1 MPAKGLVRCF
11 RSDNYYYLPNK
22 LPMPQPP
29 GSLAVA
35 AAYFLIYVV
44 WGSTYYFI
52 GVCLHDFPPFVLGT
66 VRFAVAGLALLA
78 VCRLRG
84 ERLLRRGLIFKSAL
98 CGIILLFV
106 DQGVIMF
113 AQRYVSSSLVAI
125 MASSTALWIMLL
137 DIPQWRRNFRSVST
151 VAGIVLGFLGVAMLY
166 LEQLNM
172 QRPGGSHYE
181 YGVLLLIG
189 GCISWA
195 CGTLY
200 SKYHIRDNDDGGLSS
215 SAWQMLGAGV
225 VFALCAGLS
234 GDFSSL
240 QLSAVSSVSWLSLA
254 YLIVFGSMMAYTAY
268 IWLLRV
274 RPATEVATHAY
285 VNPVVAVVIGA
296 GLGHEDVTLIQLAG
310 LAVILISVMMV
321 NRK

>member
-1 MPAKGLVRCF
+1 MTH
-11 RSDNYYYLPNK
+11 
-22 LPMPQPP
+22 PP
-29 GSLAVA
+29 SRIAIIV
-35 AAYFLIYVV
+35 AYFLIYVV

-52 GVCLHDFPPFVLGT
+52 GVCLRDFPPFVLGT
-66 VRFAVAGLALLA
+66 LRFVVAGTILLVA
-78 VCRLRG
+78 CKMRG
-84 ERLLRRGLIFKSAL
+84 ELLFRRGLILKAAV

-113 AQRYVSSSLVAI
+113 AQHYVSSSLVAI
-125 MASSTALWIMLL
+125 MASSTAVWIMLL
-137 DIPQWRRNFRSVST
+137 DVPQWRRNFRSVST
-151 VAGIVLGFLGVAMLY
+151 VAGIVLGFIGVAMLY

-200 SKYHIRDNDDGGLSS
+200 SKYHIRDNGYEGGLAS
-215 SAWQMLGAGV
+215 SAWQMLGAGI

-234 GDFSSL
+234 GDFSRL
-240 QLSAVSSVSWLSLA
+240 QLSAVSSVSWLSLS

-296 GLGHEDVTLIQLAG
+296 GLGHEDVTLIQLSG

>member
-1 MPAKGLVRCF
+1 
-11 RSDNYYYLPNK
+11 
-22 LPMPQPP
+22 MPQPP
-29 GSLAVA
+29 GRLAVA

-52 GVCLHDFPPFVLGT
+52 GVCLRDFPPFVLGT
-66 VRFAVAGLALLA
+66 VRFVVAGLVLLTA
-78 VCRLRG
+78 CGLRG
-84 ERLLRRGLIFKSAL
+84 KRLFRRGLIVKSAV

-106 DQGVIMF
+106 DQAVIMF

-125 MASSTALWIMLL
+125 MASSTAVWIMLL
-137 DIPQWRRNFRSVST
+137 DVPQWRRNFSSVST
-151 VAGIVLGFLGVAMLY
+151 VAGIALGFLGVSMLY
-166 LEQLNM
+166 LEQLGM
-172 QRPGGSHYE
+172 QRAGGRHYE

-200 SKYHIRDNDDGGLSS
+200 SKYHIRGSDDGGLSL
-215 SAWQMLGAGV
+215 SAWQMLGAGI
-225 VFALCAGLS
+225 VFALCAAAS
-234 GDFSSL
+234 GDFSDV
-240 QLSAVSSVSWLSLA
+240 QFLSVSDDSWLSLT
-254 YLIVFGSMMAYTAY
+254 YLIIFGSLMAYTAY

-296 GLGHEDVTLIQLAG
+296 GFGHEDVTLIQLAG

>member
-1 MPAKGLVRCF
+1 MTH
-11 RSDNYYYLPNK
+11 
-22 LPMPQPP
+22 PP
-29 GSLAVA
+29 SRIAVIV
-35 AAYFLIYVV
+35 AYFLIYVV

-52 GVCLHDFPPFVLGT
+52 GVCLRDFPPFVLGT
-66 VRFAVAGLALLA
+66 LRFVVAGTILLVA
-78 VCRLRG
+78 CKVRG
-84 ERLLRRGLIFKSAL
+84 ELLFRRGLILKAAV

-125 MASSTALWIMLL
+125 MASSTAVWIMLL
-137 DIPQWRRNFRSVST
+137 DVPQWRRNFRSVST
-151 VAGIVLGFLGVAMLY
+151 VAGIVLGFIGVAMLY

-189 GCISWA
+189 GCISWV

-200 SKYHIRDNDDGGLSS
+200 SKYHIRDNGDEGGLAS
-215 SAWQMLGAGV
+215 SAWQMLGAGI

-234 GDFSSL
+234 GDFSRL
-240 QLSAVSSVSWLSLA
+240 QLSAVSSVSWLSLS

-285 VNPVVAVVIGA
+285 VNPVVAIVIGA
-296 GLGHEDVTLIQLAG
+296 GLGHENVTLIQLSG

>member
-1 MPAKGLVRCF
+1 MTH
-11 RSDNYYYLPNK
+11 
-22 LPMPQPP
+22 PP
-29 GSLAVA
+29 SRIAIIV
-35 AAYFLIYVV
+35 AYFLIYVV

-52 GVCLHDFPPFVLGT
+52 GVCLRDFPPFVLGT
-66 VRFAVAGLALLA
+66 LRFVVAGTILLVA
-78 VCRLRG
+78 CKMRG
-84 ERLLRRGLIFKSAL
+84 ELLFRRGLILKSAV

-125 MASSTALWIMLL
+125 MASSTAVWIMLL
-137 DIPQWRRNFRSVST
+137 DVPQWRRNFRSVST
-151 VAGIVLGFLGVAMLY
+151 VAGIVLGFIGVAMLY

-200 SKYHIRDNDDGGLSS
+200 SKYHIRDNGDEGGLAS
-215 SAWQMLGAGV
+215 SAWQMFGAGI

-234 GDFSSL
+234 GDFSRL
-240 QLSAVSSVSWLSLA
+240 QLSAVSSVSWLSLS

-296 GLGHEDVTLIQLAG
+296 GLGHENVTLIQLSG

>member
-1 MPAKGLVRCF
+1 MTH
-11 RSDNYYYLPNK
+11 
-22 LPMPQPP
+22 PP
-29 GSLAVA
+29 SRIAVIV
-35 AAYFLIYVV
+35 AYFLIYVV

-52 GVCLHDFPPFVLGT
+52 GVCLRDFPPFVLGT
-66 VRFAVAGLALLA
+66 LRFVVAGTILLVA
-78 VCRLRG
+78 CKMRG
-84 ERLLRRGLIFKSAL
+84 ELLFRRGLILKAAV
-98 CGIILLFV
+98 CGIVLLFV

-113 AQRYVSSSLVAI
+113 AQHYVSSSLVAI
-125 MASSTALWIMLL
+125 MASSTAVWIMLL
-137 DIPQWRRNFRSVST
+137 DVPQWRRNFRSVST
-151 VAGIVLGFLGVAMLY
+151 VAGIVLGFIGVAMLY

-172 QRPGGSHYE
+172 QRPGGRHYE

-200 SKYHIRDNDDGGLSS
+200 SKYHIRDNGDEGGLAS
-215 SAWQMLGAGV
+215 SAWQMLGAGI

-234 GDFSSL
+234 GDFSRL
-240 QLSAVSSVSWLSLA
+240 QLSAVSSVSWLSLS

-296 GLGHEDVTLIQLAG
+296 GLGHEDVTLIQLSG

>member
-1 MPAKGLVRCF
+1 MTH
-11 RSDNYYYLPNK
+11 
-22 LPMPQPP
+22 PP
-29 GSLAVA
+29 SRIAIIV
-35 AAYFLIYVV
+35 AYFLIYVV

-52 GVCLHDFPPFVLGT
+52 GVCLRDFPPFVLGML
-66 VRFAVAGLALLA
+66 RFVVAGTILLVA
-78 VCRLRG
+78 CKMRG
-84 ERLLRRGLIFKSAL
+84 ELLFRRGLILKAAV

-125 MASSTALWIMLL
+125 MASSTAVWIMLL
-137 DIPQWRRNFRSVST
+137 DVPQWRRNFRSVST
-151 VAGIVLGFLGVAMLY
+151 VAGIVLGFIGVAMLY

-200 SKYHIRDNDDGGLSS
+200 SKYHIRDNGDEGGLAS
-215 SAWQMLGAGV
+215 SAWQMLGAGI

-234 GDFSSL
+234 GDFSRL
-240 QLSAVSSVSWLSLA
+240 QLSAVSSVSWLSLS
-254 YLIVFGSMMAYTAY
+254 YLIVFGSMMAYTVN

-296 GLGHEDVTLIQLAG
+296 GLGHEDVTLIQLSG

>member
-1 MPAKGLVRCF
+1 MTH
-11 RSDNYYYLPNK
+11 
-22 LPMPQPP
+22 PP
-29 GSLAVA
+29 SRIAIIV
-35 AAYFLIYVV
+35 AYFLIYVV

-52 GVCLHDFPPFVLGT
+52 GVCLRDFPPFVLGT
-66 VRFAVAGLALLA
+66 LRFVVAGTILLVA
-78 VCRLRG
+78 CKMRG
-84 ERLLRRGLIFKSAL
+84 ELLFRRGLILKSAV

-125 MASSTALWIMLL
+125 MASSTAVWIMLL
-137 DIPQWRRNFRSVST
+137 DVPQWRRNFRSVST
-151 VAGIVLGFLGVAMLY
+151 VAGIVLGFIGVAMLY

-200 SKYHIRDNDDGGLSS
+200 SKYHIRDNGDEGGLAS
-215 SAWQMLGAGV
+215 SAWQMLGAGI

-234 GDFSSL
+234 GDFSRL
-240 QLSAVSSVSWLSLA
+240 QLSAVSSVSWLSLS

-285 VNPVVAVVIGA
+285 VNPVVAIVIGA
-296 GLGHEDVTLIQLAG
+296 GLGHENVTLIQLSG
-310 LAVILISVMMV
+310 LAVILISVMMI

>member
-1 MPAKGLVRCF
+1 MTH
-11 RSDNYYYLPNK
+11 
-22 LPMPQPP
+22 PP
-29 GSLAVA
+29 SRIAIIV
-35 AAYFLIYVV
+35 AYFLIYVV

-52 GVCLHDFPPFVLGT
+52 GVCLRDFPPFVLGT
-66 VRFAVAGLALLA
+66 LRFVVAGTILLVA
-78 VCRLRG
+78 CKMRG
-84 ERLLRRGLIFKSAL
+84 ELLFRRGLILKSAV

-125 MASSTALWIMLL
+125 MASSTAVWIMLL
-137 DIPQWRRNFRSVST
+137 DVPQWRRNFRSVST
-151 VAGIVLGFLGVAMLY
+151 VAGIVLGFIGVAMLY

-200 SKYHIRDNDDGGLSS
+200 SKYHIRDNGDEGGLAS
-215 SAWQMLGAGV
+215 SAWQMLGAGI

-234 GDFSSL
+234 GDFSRL
-240 QLSAVSSVSWLSLA
+240 QLSAVSSVSWLSLS

-296 GLGHEDVTLIQLAG
+296 GLGHENVTLIQLSG

>member
-1 MPAKGLVRCF
+1 MTH
-11 RSDNYYYLPNK
+11 
-22 LPMPQPP
+22 PP
-29 GSLAVA
+29 SRIAIIV
-35 AAYFLIYVV
+35 AYFLIYVV

-52 GVCLHDFPPFVLGT
+52 GVCLRDFPPFVLGT
-66 VRFAVAGLALLA
+66 LRFVVAGTILLVA
-78 VCRLRG
+78 CKMRG
-84 ERLLRRGLIFKSAL
+84 ELLFRRGLILKAAV

-125 MASSTALWIMLL
+125 MASSTAVWIMLL
-137 DIPQWRRNFRSVST
+137 DVPQWRRNFRSVST
-151 VAGIVLGFLGVAMLY
+151 VAGIVLGFIGVAMLY

-200 SKYHIRDNDDGGLSS
+200 SKYHIRDNGDEGGLAS
-215 SAWQMLGAGV
+215 SAWQMLGAGI

-234 GDFSSL
+234 GDFSRL
-240 QLSAVSSVSWLSLA
+240 QLSAVSSVSWLSLS

-285 VNPVVAVVIGA
+285 VNPVVAIVIGA
-296 GLGHEDVTLIQLAG
+296 GLGHEDVTLIQLSG

>member
-1 MPAKGLVRCF
+1 MTH
-11 RSDNYYYLPNK
+11 
-22 LPMPQPP
+22 PP
-29 GSLAVA
+29 SRIAIIV
-35 AAYFLIYVV
+35 AYFLIYVV

-52 GVCLHDFPPFVLGT
+52 GVCLRDFTPFVLGT
-66 VRFAVAGLALLA
+66 LRFVVAGTILLVA
-78 VCRLRG
+78 CKVRG
-84 ERLLRRGLIFKSAL
+84 ELLFRRGLILKAAV
-98 CGIILLFV
+98 CGIVLLFV

-125 MASSTALWIMLL
+125 IASSTAVWIMLL
-137 DIPQWRRNFRSVST
+137 DVPQWRRNFRSVST
-151 VAGIVLGFLGVAMLY
+151 VAGIVLGFIGVAMLY

-200 SKYHIRDNDDGGLSS
+200 SKYHIRDNGDEGGLAS
-215 SAWQMLGAGV
+215 SAWQMLGAGI

-234 GDFSSL
+234 GDFSRL
-240 QLSAVSSVSWLSLA
+240 QLSAVSSVSWLSLS

-296 GLGHEDVTLIQLAG
+296 GLGHEDVTLIQLSG

-321 NRK
+321 NRR

>member
-1 MPAKGLVRCF
+1 MTH
-11 RSDNYYYLPNK
+11 
-22 LPMPQPP
+22 PP
-29 GSLAVA
+29 SRIAVIV
-35 AAYFLIYVV
+35 AYFLIYVV

-52 GVCLHDFPPFVLGT
+52 GVCLRDFPPFVLGT
-66 VRFAVAGLALLA
+66 LRFVVAGTILLVA
-78 VCRLRG
+78 CKVRG
-84 ERLLRRGLIFKSAL
+84 ELLFRRGLILKAAV

-125 MASSTALWIMLL
+125 MASSTAVWIMLL
-137 DIPQWRRNFRSVST
+137 DVPQWRRNFRSVST
-151 VAGIVLGFLGVAMLY
+151 VAGIVLGFIGVAMLY

-172 QRPGGSHYE
+172 QRPGGRHYE

-200 SKYHIRDNDDGGLSS
+200 SKYHIRDNGDEGGLAL
-215 SAWQMLGAGV
+215 SAWQMLGAGI

-234 GDFSSL
+234 GDFSRL
-240 QLSAVSSVSWLSLA
+240 QLSAVSSVSWLSLS
-254 YLIVFGSMMAYTAY
+254 YLIIFGSMMAYTAY

-296 GLGHEDVTLIQLAG
+296 GLGHENVTLIQLSG

>member
-1 MPAKGLVRCF
+1 MTH
-11 RSDNYYYLPNK
+11 
-22 LPMPQPP
+22 PP
-29 GSLAVA
+29 SRIAIIV
-35 AAYFLIYVV
+35 AYFLIYVV

-52 GVCLHDFPPFVLGT
+52 GVCLRDFPPFVLGT
-66 VRFAVAGLALLA
+66 LRFVVAGTILLVA
-78 VCRLRG
+78 CKMRG
-84 ERLLRRGLIFKSAL
+84 ELLFRRGLILKSAV

-125 MASSTALWIMLL
+125 MASSTAVWIMLL
-137 DIPQWRRNFRSVST
+137 DVPQWRRNFRSVST
-151 VAGIVLGFLGVAMLY
+151 VAGIVLGFIGVAMLY

-200 SKYHIRDNDDGGLSS
+200 SKYHIRDNGDEGGLAS
-215 SAWQMLGAGV
+215 SAWQMLGAGI

-234 GDFSSL
+234 GDFSRL
-240 QLSAVSSVSWLSLA
+240 QLSAVSSVSWLSLS

-285 VNPVVAVVIGA
+285 VNPLVAIVIGA
-296 GLGHEDVTLIQLAG
+296 GLGHENVTLIQLSG

>member
-1 MPAKGLVRCF
+1 MTH
-11 RSDNYYYLPNK
+11 
-22 LPMPQPP
+22 PP
-29 GSLAVA
+29 SRVA
-35 AAYFLIYVV
+35 IIVAYFLIYVV

-52 GVCLHDFPPFVLGT
+52 GVCLRDFPPFVLGT
-66 VRFAVAGLALLA
+66 LRFVVAGTILLVA
-78 VCRLRG
+78 CKMRG
-84 ERLLRRGLIFKSAL
+84 ELLFRRGLILKSAV

-125 MASSTALWIMLL
+125 MASSTAVWIMLL
-137 DIPQWRRNFRSVST
+137 DVPQWRRNFRSVST
-151 VAGIVLGFLGVAMLY
+151 VAGIVLGFIGVAMLY

-200 SKYHIRDNDDGGLSS
+200 SKYHIRDNGDEGGLAS
-215 SAWQMLGAGV
+215 SAWQMLGAGI

-234 GDFSSL
+234 GDFSRL
-240 QLSAVSSVSWLSLA
+240 QLSAVSSVSWLSLS

-296 GLGHEDVTLIQLAG
+296 GLGHENVTLIQLSG

>member
-1 MPAKGLVRCF
+1 MTH
-11 RSDNYYYLPNK
+11 
-22 LPMPQPP
+22 PP
-29 GSLAVA
+29 SRIAVIV
-35 AAYFLIYVV
+35 AYFLIYVV

-52 GVCLHDFPPFVLGT
+52 GVCLRDFPPFVLGT
-66 VRFAVAGLALLA
+66 LRFVVAGTILLVA
-78 VCRLRG
+78 CKVRG
-84 ERLLRRGLIFKSAL
+84 ELLFRRGLILKAAV

-125 MASSTALWIMLL
+125 MASSTAVWIMLL
-137 DIPQWRRNFRSVST
+137 DVPQWRRNFRSVST
-151 VAGIVLGFLGVAMLY
+151 VAGIVLGFIGVAMLY

-200 SKYHIRDNDDGGLSS
+200 SKYHIRDNGDEGGLAS
-215 SAWQMLGAGV
+215 SAWQMLGAGI

-234 GDFSSL
+234 GDFSRL
-240 QLSAVSSVSWLSLA
+240 QLFAVSSVSWLSLS

-296 GLGHEDVTLIQLAG
+296 GLGHEDVTLIQLSG

>member
-1 MPAKGLVRCF
+1 MTH
-11 RSDNYYYLPNK
+11 
-22 LPMPQPP
+22 PP
-29 GSLAVA
+29 SRIAVIV
-35 AAYFLIYVV
+35 AYFLIYVV

-52 GVCLHDFPPFVLGT
+52 GVCLRDFPPFVLGT
-66 VRFAVAGLALLA
+66 LRFVVAGTILLVA
-78 VCRLRG
+78 CKVRG
-84 ERLLRRGLIFKSAL
+84 ELLFRRGLILKAAV

-125 MASSTALWIMLL
+125 MASSTAVWIMLL
-137 DIPQWRRNFRSVST
+137 DVPQWRRNFRSVST
-151 VAGIVLGFLGVAMLY
+151 VAGIVLGFIGVAMLY

-200 SKYHIRDNDDGGLSS
+200 SKYHIRDNGDEGGLAS
-215 SAWQMLGAGV
+215 SAWQMLGAGI

-234 GDFSSL
+234 GDFSRL
-240 QLSAVSSVSWLSLA
+240 QLFAVSSVSWLSLS

-296 GLGHEDVTLIQLAG
+296 GLGHENVTLIQLSG

>member
-1 MPAKGLVRCF
+1 MTH
-11 RSDNYYYLPNK
+11 
-22 LPMPQPP
+22 PP
-29 GSLAVA
+29 SRVA
-35 AAYFLIYVV
+35 IIVAYFLIYVV

-52 GVCLHDFPPFVLGT
+52 GVCLRDFPPFVLGT
-66 VRFAVAGLALLA
+66 LRFVVAGTILLVA
-78 VCRLRG
+78 CKVRG
-84 ERLLRRGLIFKSAL
+84 ELLFRRGLILKAAV
-98 CGIILLFV
+98 CGIVLLFV

-125 MASSTALWIMLL
+125 MASSTAVWIMLL
-137 DIPQWRRNFRSVST
+137 DVPQWRRNFRSVST
-151 VAGIVLGFLGVAMLY
+151 VAGIVLGFIGVAMLY

-200 SKYHIRDNDDGGLSS
+200 SKYHIRDNGDEGGLAS
-215 SAWQMLGAGV
+215 SAWQMLGAGI

-234 GDFSSL
+234 GDFSRL
-240 QLSAVSSVSWLSLA
+240 QLSVVSSVSWLSLS

-296 GLGHEDVTLIQLAG
+296 GLGHEDVTLIQLSG